1 MGQLATTK
9 NKPKRSWLARMAIL
23 TFGWAFIVLGILGLF
38 LPILQGILFL
48 AIGGMLLSME
58 SPRAQRIMDRLR
70 RRYPTLDKTM
80 LTAQKRTASIVQRIR
95 GRFG

>member
-1 MGQLATTK
+1 
-9 NKPKRSWLARMAIL
+9 MAIL

-58 SPRAQRIMDRLR
+58 SPTAKRLMDRLR
-70 RRYPTLDKTM
+70 VRYPVLDRAAVG
-80 LTAQKRTASIVQRIR
+80 AQKRTANMVARIR
-95 GRFG
+95 RRFG